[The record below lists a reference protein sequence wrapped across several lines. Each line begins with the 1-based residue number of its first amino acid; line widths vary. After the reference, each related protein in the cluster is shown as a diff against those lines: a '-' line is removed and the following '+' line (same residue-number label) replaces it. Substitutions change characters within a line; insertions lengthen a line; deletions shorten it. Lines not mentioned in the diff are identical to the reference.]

1 MEYLNNIATSIVIG
15 IGSSLIFTYANTTE
29 KPIIL
34 TPKTEVITAQ
44 SQKKTDDFLFS
55 QSPQKSLNIK
65 INISHAEDLKI
76 KEGDFLEAGQIIM
89 ESAYE
94 RTILTR
100 KIDRIQLLI
109 KQIEHQQV
117 IPEKLHVSQDT
128 APLPP
133 RNLSPEEVAVDN
145 ARLQLEIA
153 KGKYQAE
160 VNKELYL
167 EEFAAVEKSKVKVQ
181 QLQNTVQ
188 SQQKMID
195 ELSLKI
201 DQDILPE
208 IENFIA
214 HQSQILENK
223 IAELEQA
230 KIDLNWQKAKLKNAQ
245 QARKNR
251 LINLVYQ
258 IEKSHGNLAL
268 ARAQLE
274 KAKADREYLEYQ
286 HHLAS
291 LKRIEEANQ
300 IRQSYTQQ
308 QQKNKDLKLTQLREK
323 LAQLETQLAS
333 LSVVKSPY
341 SGKIQSIKANKLQN
355 NTFNVEII
363 FMPNSSDEFFN
374 STDGECAIIYSSCG
388 AGSQEAAS
396 NPTTSS

>member
-1 MEYLNNIATSIVIG
+1 MEYLTNIAKSIFVG
-15 IGSSLIFTYANTTE
+15 IGSSLVFTYGNITD
-29 KPIIL
+29 KPKTL
-34 TPKTEVITAQ
+34 TPPTEVITAQ
-44 SQKKTDDFLFS
+44 PQKKTDDFLFS

-89 ESAYE
+89 ESTHE

-100 KIDRIQLLI
+100 ETDRIQLLI

-188 SQQKMID
+188 SQQKIID
-195 ELSLKI
+195 ELSSKI

-230 KIDLNWQKAKLKNAQ
+230 QIDLNWQEAKLKNAQ
-245 QARKNR
+245 QSRKDR

-274 KAKADREYLEYQ
+274 KAKADREYLEHQ
-286 HHLAS
+286 HHLAR
-291 LKRIEEANQ
+291 LRRIEEANQ

-323 LAQLETQLAS
+323 LAQLETQLAN

-363 FMPNSSDEFFN
+363 FMPNPGDEFFN